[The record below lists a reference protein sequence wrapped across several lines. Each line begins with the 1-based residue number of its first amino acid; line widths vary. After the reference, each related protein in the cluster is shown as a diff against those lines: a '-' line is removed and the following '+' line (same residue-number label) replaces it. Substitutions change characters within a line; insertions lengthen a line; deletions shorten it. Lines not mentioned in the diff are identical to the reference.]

1 MPPKRESKLGASP
14 TIKDEISS
22 LTSVRGLAACWVV
35 LLHFSDALYGLL
47 PEASFLNPFISAGH
61 FAVPLFFVLS
71 GYVLGFSYLAK
82 LSHPTARSVIRFW
95 WLRLG
100 RIYPVHICTLAVSWL
115 LVARNGWPKDDGHS
129 LGSFIANCFLVHAW
143 GHDFRLSWNYPSWS
157 ISSEWFAYLCFP
169 AIAHML
175 SRANRKSAVILVMSA
190 CLIAACVYAFEQHL
204 VFKGLMMVMPTFVG
218 GVGLAIV
225 FPPGSSKIPPRAA
238 ELGILGAIA
247 LPFVVEPSPLLN
259 SLYVLL
265 FFLLVA
271 ILGGVGNR
279 SDRIWRCRP
288 LVFLG
293 EISYSLYMTH
303 AITITLLAKYTPFFE
318 GQERPLAFRI
328 AALLC
333 SLFTIF
339 AAAAAMYRVIEQP
352 LRAASRRLVAA

>member
-1 MPPKRESKLGASP
+1 MGASP
-14 TIKDEISS
+14 TIKDEIPS

-35 LLHFSDALYGLL
+35 FLHFSDALYRLL

-61 FAVPLFFVLS
+61 FAVPFFFVPS
-71 GYVLGFSYLAK
+71 GYVLGFNYLAK
-82 LSHPTARSVIRFW
+82 LSRPTVQSAIRFW

-100 RIYPVHICTLAVSWL
+100 RIYPVHISTLGISWL

-143 GHDFRLSWNYPSWS
+143 SYDFRLSWNYPSWS

-169 AIAHML
+169 AIALVL
-175 SRANRKSAVILVMSA
+175 SRANRKVAVILVTAA
-190 CLIAACVYAFEQHL
+190 CLIAVCVYALEQHL
-204 VFKGLMMVMPTFVG
+204 AFKGLMMVMPTFIG
-218 GVGLAIV
+218 GIGLAIV
-225 FPPGSSKIPPRAA
+225 FPPGGSKIPRQAA
-238 ELGILGAIA
+238 EFVIFVAIA
-247 LPFVVEPSPLLN
+247 LPFAIEPGPLLN

-279 SDRIWRCRP
+279 SGRIWRSRP

-303 AITITLLAKYTPFFE
+303 VITITLLAKYSPFFV

-328 AALLC
+328 AALFCCL
-333 SLFTIF
+333 LAIF

-352 LRAASRRLVAA
+352 LRAVSRRLVAESA